1 MANNNN
7 EEIKK
12 EKLKTNEVP
21 APTLFVGVGGT
32 GCKIVKKVAD
42 LCAPAEKENI
52 NFLCLDTNVND
63 LNDIANGK
71 SNIYWVQT
79 SNTQTVGS
87 YLDYDEE
94 ARKRWFPKNAVMY
107 DKTVSE
113 GAGQVRAISRLA
125 LNATIKT
132 GKIRPLYDSIDD
144 LFRKTGKD
152 MKQAMRVVIAST
164 ASGGTGSGIILPLS
178 MFIRDYVKE
187 KYPNTA
193 LIVRS
198 LLLLPETLDSVID
211 SQTERDSQ
219 ARNAYATIKELN
231 AFMMKGSG
239 FIDLDEDLKQFSDMH
254 VDVSIAG
261 SDAQKSLSLLPM
273 DFCFLMDGQ
282 DAEDSTM
289 ISISQY
295 IEQAAQ
301 ALYEQNIG
309 PMQKKAFSVED
320 NIIKEMTKPGNYGR
334 NRFGGIGAGV
344 IRYPYEKIAEYVAY
358 DLAIDSIGGE
368 GDATKWTKYDKA
380 VEDYHKEQ
388 EKRGVARSARKKDGT
403 VYCEKLLSFSDNFSK
418 DLRMTYELE
427 NLEDRIQ
434 LFMDEFEARA
444 VFVATAESSLASSR
458 NNATKYEKL
467 QTFGPSNKIKTA
479 ANLLKT
485 YAGKAEAKNKDGTYI
500 LESTVGNWIE
510 GMMTNEQK
518 SISIK
523 EPYSIERLLRNAQG
537 DMMHPC
543 AVRFVLY
550 QLQQIFRDKKA
561 STEHEE
567 ARKAMQ
573 ACRNKE
579 YVEFK
584 FAKGSVRGV
593 DGLASLEKDAPGFMD
608 KLKGYGA
615 LNETAAGA
623 VRNYYNKIEDFT
635 QKLAIH
641 AAYDRGSEFIDA
653 FVDQYERFFK
663 TFVNKVKDLS
673 RKKIDLIDI
682 LKYKKGDSFV
692 NICATEELLKELSG
706 FSLQKTQKGTTM
718 LNTEINGAIFD
729 AVKKNAVFQRE
740 LDNSNGGYIEED
752 RRVDIFD
759 DILIGYFKKSV
770 SEKCDDIDKD
780 IIGAIEL
787 EQRLKERIR
796 LRNENNGDKQVFEQ
810 VSTKDAE
817 RHIAEVVAMGARI
830 AAPSV
835 QRVSNEEPREIKV
848 CAYNKIL
855 LDNRKFRVKDLMPNG
870 EAVDTV
876 SKYEIHFYNALY
888 NLTPNKLKK
897 FAAPFETET
906 GKKNAGTY
914 HKAYSEY
921 SRLIGPDSTKNAAIS
936 THIDKSWDSIKSM
949 PELDFEYQNQVIRKV
964 HKAFIYGLIH
974 DAIQQRPLSVVA
986 NGKKV
991 FMYRDSDNR
1000 DVELQVPN
1008 GTLCDEFYE
1017 VLDALYV
1024 NSKVV
1029 EDINLIKNRKRA
1041 MSEAKNCNYENTE
1054 FFRDMAKFNLLY
1066 LLPELS
1072 DMSEPT
1078 VEDLCKARRTHDGS
1092 QKDLDRLKKEIRD
1105 NKLARSKLQSE
1116 ARGMAEAY
1124 ELQDDGKI
1132 YLENAT
1138 SLFAIPLMFYC
1149 TLPNSGR
1156 YIAEI
1161 TAMVDAV
1168 IDVFREEYSKWE
1180 KEEDAKFVLCTR
1192 LTDELHLLQRNYA
1205 EYEKRLNAPPAGDN
1219 MVIDIIQRKIRDVIL
1234 SAPEPDDYEALLDKV
1249 AKEFK
1254 EGK

>member
-1 MANNNN
+1 MASR
-7 EEIKK
+7 K
-12 EKLKTNEVP
+12 ENLKPNEVS

-63 LNDIANGK
+63 LSDIANGK

-94 ARKRWFPKNAVMY
+94 ARKKWFPKNAVMY

-125 LNATIKT
+125 LNSTIKT

-187 KYPNTA
+187 KYPNTS

-198 LLLLPETLDSVID
+198 LILLPETLDSVID

-219 ARNAYATIKELN
+219 ARNAYATVKELN

-239 FIDLDEDLKQFSDMH
+239 FIDLDDDLKQFSNLH
-254 VDVSIAG
+254 VNVSVAG
-261 SDAQKSLSLLPM
+261 SDKQKSLALLPM

-289 ISISQY
+289 ISIGQY

-301 ALYEQNIG
+301 ALYEQNVG

-344 IRYPYEKIAEYVAY
+344 IRYPYEKVADYVAY

-368 GDATKWTKYDKA
+368 GDASKWSKYDKA
-380 VEDYHKEQ
+380 IQAYKAEQ
-388 EKRGVARSARKKDGT
+388 KKRGVPMSTWDSDGKIYCDTLRNAKDP
-403 VYCEKLLSFSDNFSK
+403 FSR
-418 DLRMTYELE
+418 DLNNTYELDSLDSRIKRFCK
-427 NLEDRIQ
+427 NFEDQVNNVVLNDKRFNSIY
-434 LFMDEFEARA
+434 
-444 VFVATAESSLASSR
+444 
-458 NNATKYEKL
+458 NNALAWKTNPA
-467 QTFGPSNKIKTA
+467 FGESENTI
-479 ANLLKT
+479 ANAVETLSQYRDVVQART
-485 YAGKAEAKNKDGTYI
+485 KDGSPI
-500 LESTVGNWIE
+500 VE
-510 GMMTNEQK
+510 GIVSRWVEALYTNEQK
-518 SISIK
+518 TAVINDT
-523 EPYSIERLLRNAQG
+523 YSIESLVKNAQG
-537 DMMHPC
+537 EIFHPC
-543 AVRFVLY
+543 AVRYVLY
-550 QLQQIFRDKKA
+550 RLLEELNNKVR
-561 STEHEE
+561 STEHLRAEE
-567 ARKAMQ
+567 TIEMFM
-573 ACRNKE
+573 NKE
-579 YVEFK
+579 YEFK
-584 FAKGSVRGV
+584 FSKEKIIGV
-593 DGLASLEKDAPGFMD
+593 ENLATLEKEPGLFD
-608 KLKGYGA
+608 KLKGYKK
-615 LNETAAGA
+615 LNEEANQDIPGYFMALEDYSKKTA
-623 VRNYYNKIEDFT
+623 V
-635 QKLAIH
+635 H
-641 AAYDRGSEFIDA
+641 AAYAKAYTYIKAFSE
-653 FVDQYERFFK
+653 QYELFFN
-663 TFVNKVKDLS
+663 TFVYKVKDLS
-673 RKKIDLIDI
+673 RKKIDLIDE

-692 NICATEELLKELSG
+692 NICATEDLLKELSK
-706 FSLQKTQKGTTM
+706 FSLQKAQKETTM
-718 LNTEINGAIFD
+718 LNSDINGSIFD
-729 AVKKNAVFQRE
+729 AVKNNAVFKME
-740 LDNSNGGYIEED
+740 VDNMDGSYIEED
-752 RRVDIFD
+752 RRVNIFD
-759 DILIGYFKKSV
+759 DILIGYFKNSV
-770 SEKCDDIDKD
+770 REKCDDIDRD

-787 EQRLKERIR
+787 EKHLSER
-796 LRNENNGDKQVFEQ
+796 LRLRSESHGDEQVFEN
-810 VSTKDAE
+810 VSAEDAK
-817 RHIAEVVAMGARI
+817 RHILEVIAMGGRI
-830 AAPSV
+830 AAPSI
-835 QRVSNEEPREIKV
+835 QRATNEEPREIKV

-855 LDNRKFRVKDLMPNG
+855 LDNRKYRVKDLMPNG
-870 EAVDTV
+870 EAVDTI

-906 GKKNAGTY
+906 GKKTSGTY
-914 HKAYSEY
+914 HKAYTEY
-921 SRLIGPDSTKNAAIS
+921 SHLIGPDSTKNAAIS
-936 THIDKSWDSIKSM
+936 THIDKTWDSIKSM
-949 PELDFEYQNQVIRKV
+949 PELDFDYQQQVIKKV
-964 HKAFIYGLIH
+964 HKAFVYGLIH
-974 DAIQQRPLSVVA
+974 DAIQQRPLSAVA

-991 FMYRDSDNR
+991 FLYRDSSNH

-1017 VLDALYV
+1017 ILDALYV

-1041 MSEAKNCNYENTE
+1041 MSEAKNCNYEGTE
-1054 FFRDMAKFNLLY
+1054 FFRDMTKFNLLY
-1066 LLPELS
+1066 LIGEETAHEHDTCDGTQKSVESLKEELRS
-1072 DMSEPT
+1072 N
-1078 VEDLCKARRTHDGS
+1078 
-1092 QKDLDRLKKEIRD
+1092 KE
-1105 NKLARSKLQSE
+1105 ARSKMNAQNKDNIWDLNSI
-1116 ARGMAEAY
+1116 
-1124 ELQDDGKI
+1124 QDDNKR
-1132 YLENAT
+1132 YVENAT
-1138 SLFAIPLMFYC
+1138 SLFAIPLMYYC

-1156 YIAEI
+1156 YISEL

-1180 KEEDAKFVLCTR
+1180 KEEDVKFLLCTR
-1192 LTDELHLLQRNYA
+1192 LVDELTLLKRNYQF
-1205 EYEKRLNAPPAGDN
+1205 YEKHLNAPHPTEN
-1219 MVIDIIQRKIRDVIL
+1219 PIIDIIQRKIRDVIV
-1234 SAPEPDDYEALLDKV
+1234 SAPEPEDYEALLDRV

-1254 EGK
+1254 DSENG

>member
-1 MANNNN
+1 M
-7 EEIKK
+7 EIKK
-12 EKLKTNEVP
+12 ETIKPNEVA

-42 LCAPAEKENI
+42 LCAPEEKENI

-63 LNDIANGK
+63 LSGVANGK
-71 SNIYWVQT
+71 SNIYWIQT

-94 ARKRWFPKNAVMY
+94 ARKKWFPKNAVMY

-125 LNATIKT
+125 LNSTIKT
-132 GKIRPLYDSIDD
+132 GEIRPLYKSIDD
-144 LFRKTGKD
+144 LFRKTGKE

-187 KYPNTA
+187 KYPNTS

-198 LLLLPETLDSVID
+198 LILLPETLDSVIE

-239 FIDLDEDLKQFSDMH
+239 FIDLDDDLKQFSDLHMN
-254 VDVSIAG
+254 VSIAG
-261 SDAQKSLSLLPM
+261 SDKQKSLSLLPM

-289 ISISQY
+289 ISIDQY

-344 IRYPYEKIAEYVAY
+344 IRYPYEKIADYVSY

-368 GDATKWTKYDKA
+368 GDATKWTKYDNAVRAYKA
-380 VEDYHKEQ
+380 EQ
-388 EKRGVARSARKKDGT
+388 KKRGVPMSTWDPDGKVYCDTLHNAKDPFSRDLNNTFELDGIDSRIKRFKKSFEDQVYRVVINDKRFSSVYSAAQHWESGTSFGESEDKIADAIDTLSAYRSVVEARSKEG
-403 VYCEKLLSFSDNFSK
+403 SP
-418 DLRMTYELE
+418 
-427 NLEDRIQ
+427 I
-434 LFMDEFEARA
+434 
-444 VFVATAESSLASSR
+444 
-458 NNATKYEKL
+458 
-467 QTFGPSNKIKTA
+467 
-479 ANLLKT
+479 
-485 YAGKAEAKNKDGTYI
+485 
-500 LESTVGNWIE
+500 IE
-510 GMMTNEQK
+510 GIVSRWVEALFTNEQK
-518 SISIK
+518 TVVIDDTYSVESLIK
-523 EPYSIERLLRNAQG
+523 NAQG
-537 DMMHPC
+537 DVFHPC
-543 AVRFVLY
+543 AVRYVLY
-550 QLQQIFRDKKA
+550 QLMEEFDKGVR
-561 STEHEE
+561 STSHIQAEE
-567 ARKAMQ
+567 AIEAFK
-573 ACRNKE
+573 NKE
-579 YVEFK
+579 YEFK
-584 FAKGSVRGV
+584 FTKEKVIGV
-593 DGLASLEKDAPGFMD
+593 ENLADLEREPSLMD
-608 KLKGYGA
+608 KMKGYKRLIEEADQDIPSYFMA
-615 LNETAAGA
+615 LEDYCKKTA
-623 VRNYYNKIEDFT
+623 V
-635 QKLAIH
+635 H
-641 AAYDRGSEFIDA
+641 AAYTKAYTYIKAFSEQF
-653 FVDQYERFFK
+653 ENFFN
-663 TFVNKVKDLS
+663 TFVVKVKDLS
-673 RKKIDLIDI
+673 RKKIDLVDE
-682 LKYKKGDSFV
+682 LQYKKGDSFV
-692 NICATEELLKELSG
+692 NICATKDLLEELSK
-706 FSLQKTQKGTTM
+706 FSLQKAQKETTM
-718 LNTEINGAIFD
+718 LSSDINGGIFD
-729 AVKKNAVFQRE
+729 AVKKNAIFKME
-740 LDNSNGGYIEED
+740 LDKSGGGYIEED
-752 RRVDIFD
+752 RRVNIFD
-759 DILIGYFKKSV
+759 DILIGYFKDSV
-770 SEKCDDIDKD
+770 LEKCDDLDKD

-796 LRNENNGDKQVFEQ
+796 LRSESNGDQQVFEQ
-810 VSTKDAE
+810 ITVADAE
-817 RHIAEVVAMGARI
+817 RHIREVVAMGKRI

-835 QRVSNEEPREIKV
+835 QRVTNEEPREIKV
-848 CAYNKIL
+848 CAYNKCL
-855 LDNRKFRVKDLMPNG
+855 LDNRKFRVKDLIPNS

-936 THIDKSWDSIKSM
+936 THIDKAWDSIKSM
-949 PELDFEYQNQVIRKV
+949 PELDFNYQQQVIRKV

-974 DAIQQRPLSVVA
+974 HAIQQRALSAVA

-991 FMYRDSDNR
+991 FLYRDSDNR
-1000 DVELQVPN
+1000 DVELVVPN

-1017 VLDALYV
+1017 VMDALYV

-1029 EDINLIKNRKRA
+1029 EDIGLIKNRKRA

-1066 LLPELS
+1066 MLHDLENPHQYDSCDGTQKSLEALKEELRKNKE
-1072 DMSEPT
+1072 DRYRMMDKEWNVAE
-1078 VEDLCKARRTHDGS
+1078 VE
-1092 QKDLDRLKKEIRD
+1092 
-1105 NKLARSKLQSE
+1105 
-1116 ARGMAEAY
+1116 
-1124 ELQDDGKI
+1124 DDGKR
-1132 YLENAT
+1132 YVENAT

-1156 YIAEI
+1156 YISEI
-1161 TAMVDAV
+1161 TAMVEAV
-1168 IDVFREEYSKWE
+1168 IDVFSEEYSKWE
-1180 KEEDAKFVLCTR
+1180 KAEDVKFVLCTR
-1192 LTDELHLLQRNYA
+1192 LTDELNLLKRNYHFYV
-1205 EYEKRLNAPPAGDN
+1205 EHLRAPAASEN
-1219 MVIDIIQRKIRDVIL
+1219 LVIDIIQRKIRDVIL
-1234 SAPEPDDYEALLDKV
+1234 SAPEPEDYEALLDKV

-1254 EGK
+1254 DSEHA

>member
-1 MANNNN
+1 MEN
-7 EEIKK
+7 KK
-12 EKLKTNEVP
+12 ENLKPNEVA

-42 LCAPAEKENI
+42 LCAPEEKENI

-63 LNDIANGK
+63 LSDVANGK
-71 SNIYWVQT
+71 SKIYWVQT

-94 ARKRWFPKNAVMY
+94 ARKKWFPKNAVMY

-125 LNATIKT
+125 LNSTIKT

-152 MKQAMRVVIAST
+152 MKQAMRIVIAST

-187 KYPNTA
+187 KYPNTS

-198 LLLLPETLDSVID
+198 LILLPETLDSVID

-219 ARNAYATIKELN
+219 ARNAYATVKELN

-239 FIDLDEDLKQFSDMH
+239 FIDLDEDLKQFSDLH
-254 VDVSIAG
+254 VNVSIAG
-261 SDAQKSLSLLPM
+261 SDKQKSLSLLPM

-289 ISISQY
+289 ISIGQY

-344 IRYPYEKIAEYVAY
+344 IRYPYEKVADYVSY

-368 GDATKWTKYDKA
+368 GDATKWTKYDNAVAAYKA
-380 VEDYHKEQ
+380 EQ
-388 EKRGVARSARKKDGT
+388 KKRGVPMSTWDPDGK
-403 VYCEKLLSFSDNFSK
+403 VYCDTLHNAKDAFSR
-418 DLRMTYELE
+418 DLNNTYELDG
-427 NLEDRIQ
+427 LDSRIKRFKKSFEDQVYRVVLNDKRFNSLYNSAKQWESNPSFGEGDNKITDAVDS
-434 LFMDEFEARA
+434 LSAYRGVVEAR
-444 VFVATAESSLASSR
+444 S
-458 NNATKYEKL
+458 
-467 QTFGPSNKIKTA
+467 
-479 ANLLKT
+479 
-485 YAGKAEAKNKDGTYI
+485 KDGSPIVEGIVNRWVEALYTNDQK
-500 LESTVGNWIE
+500 TVVIND
-510 GMMTNEQK
+510 T
-518 SISIK
+518 
-523 EPYSIERLLRNAQG
+523 YSIESLIKNAQG
-537 DMMHPC
+537 EIFHPC
-543 AVRFVLY
+543 AARYVLY
-550 QLQQIFRDKKA
+550 RLMEEFDKDVR
-561 STEHEE
+561 STSHIRAEDTIEMF
-567 ARKAMQ
+567 K
-573 ACRNKE
+573 NKE
-579 YVEFK
+579 YEFK
-584 FAKGSVRGV
+584 FTKEKVIGIESLG
-593 DGLASLEKDAPGFMD
+593 DLEKEPNLFD
-608 KLKGYGA
+608 KLKGYKK
-615 LNETAAGA
+615 LNEEANQDIPGYFMALEDYCRKTA
-623 VRNYYNKIEDFT
+623 V
-635 QKLAIH
+635 H
-641 AAYDRGSEFIDA
+641 AAYVRAYSYVKAFSEQF
-653 FVDQYERFFK
+653 ELFFN
-663 TFVNKVKDLS
+663 TFVYKVKDLS
-673 RKKIDLIDI
+673 RKKIDLIDE
-682 LKYKKGDSFV
+682 LQYKKGDSFV
-692 NICATEELLKELSG
+692 NICATEELLKELSKY
-706 FSLQKTQKGTTM
+706 SLQKTQKETTM
-718 LNTEINGAIFD
+718 LNSDINGGIFD
-729 AVKKNAVFQRE
+729 AVKNNAIFKME
-740 LDNSNGGYIEED
+740 IDNAGGGYIEED
-752 RRVDIFD
+752 RRVNIFD
-759 DILIGYFKKSV
+759 DILMGYFKNSV
-770 SEKCDDIDKD
+770 REKCDDIDRD

-796 LRNENNGDKQVFEQ
+796 LRAENDGDTQVFEQ
-810 VSTKDAE
+810 VSVEDAK
-817 RHIAEVVAMGARI
+817 RHILEVVAMGARI

-835 QRVSNEEPREIKV
+835 QRATNEEPREIKV
-848 CAYNKIL
+848 CAYNKSL

-888 NLTPNKLKK
+888 NITPNKLKK

-906 GKKNAGTY
+906 GKKASGTY
-914 HKAYSEY
+914 HKAYTDY

-949 PELDFEYQNQVIRKV
+949 PELDFDYQQQVIKKI

-974 DAIQQRPLSVVA
+974 QAIQQRPLSAVA

-991 FMYRDSDNR
+991 FLYRDSDNR

-1017 VLDALYV
+1017 VLEALYV
-1024 NSKVV
+1024 NFKVV

-1041 MSEAKNCNYENTE
+1041 VSEAKNCNYENTE

-1066 LLPELS
+1066 LLGADEAGEYNSCDGTQKSL
-1072 DMSEPT
+1072 D
-1078 VEDLCKARRTHDGS
+1078 DLKA
-1092 QKDLDRLKKEIRD
+1092 EIRK
-1105 NKLARSKLQSE
+1105 NKEDRYKNQDTEVDLANLK
-1116 ARGMAEAY
+1116 
-1124 ELQDDGKI
+1124 DDGKR
-1132 YLENAT
+1132 YVENAT

-1156 YIAEI
+1156 YISEI

-1168 IDVFREEYSKWE
+1168 VDVFREEYSKWE
-1180 KEEDAKFVLCTR
+1180 KEEDVKFVLCTR
-1192 LTDELHLLQRNYA
+1192 LVDELTLLKRNYQF
-1205 EYEKRLNAPPAGDN
+1205 YIDYLHAPIASEN
-1219 MVIDIIQRKIRDVIL
+1219 IVIDIIQRKIRDVIM
-1234 SAPEPDDYEALLDKV
+1234 SAPEPEDYEALLDKV

-1254 EGK
+1254 DNDNI

>member
-1 MANNNN
+1 M
-7 EEIKK
+7 ETKT
-12 EKLKTNEVP
+12 EKLKPNEVA

-32 GCKIVKKVAD
+32 GCKIIKKVAD
-42 LCAPAEKENI
+42 LCAPEEKENI

-63 LNDIANGK
+63 LSDVANGK
-71 SNIYWVQT
+71 SKIYWVQT

-94 ARKRWFPKNAVMY
+94 ARKKWFPKNAVMY

-125 LNATIKT
+125 LNSTIKT
-132 GKIRPLYDSIDD
+132 GRIRPLYEAVDD

-187 KYPNTA
+187 KYPNTS

-198 LLLLPETLDSVID
+198 LILLPETLDSVID

-219 ARNAYATIKELN
+219 ARNAYATVKELN

-239 FIDLDEDLKQFSDMH
+239 FIDLDEDLKQFSDLH
-254 VDVSIAG
+254 VNVSVAG
-261 SDAQKSLSLLPM
+261 SDRQKSLSLLPM

-289 ISISQY
+289 ISIGQY

-344 IRYPYEKIAEYVAY
+344 IRYPYQKIADYVAY

-368 GDATKWTKYDKA
+368 GDATKWTKYDNAVQSYKA
-380 VEDYHKEQ
+380 EQ
-388 EKRGVARSARKKDGT
+388 KKRGIPMSTWDPDGKVYCDTLHNAKDAFSRDLNNTFELDGIDSRIKRFRKSFEDQVYRVVLGDKRFTSLYNSAKQWESNPSFGESDNKIADAADSLSAYRGIVEARGKDGSPI
-403 VYCEKLLSFSDNFSK
+403 VEGIVS
-418 DLRMTYELE
+418 RWVEA
-427 NLEDRIQ
+427 
-434 LFMDEFEARA
+434 LF
-444 VFVATAESSLASSR
+444 
-458 NNATKYEKL
+458 
-467 QTFGPSNKIKTA
+467 
-479 ANLLKT
+479 
-485 YAGKAEAKNKDGTYI
+485 
-500 LESTVGNWIE
+500 
-510 GMMTNEQK
+510 TNEQK
-518 SISIK
+518 TIVINDS
-523 EPYSIERLLRNAQG
+523 YSIESLLKNAQG
-537 DMMHPC
+537 EVFHPC
-543 AVRFVLY
+543 AARYVLY
-550 QLQQIFRDKKA
+550 RLMEEFDKDVR
-561 STEHEE
+561 STSHIRAEDTIEMF
-567 ARKAMQ
+567 K
-573 ACRNKE
+573 NKE
-579 YVEFK
+579 YEFK
-584 FAKGSVRGV
+584 FTKEKIIGIES
-593 DGLASLEKDAPGFMD
+593 LAELEKEPTLFD
-608 KLKGYGA
+608 KLKGYKK
-615 LNETAAGA
+615 LNEEANQDIPGYFMALEDYCKKTA
-623 VRNYYNKIEDFT
+623 V
-635 QKLAIH
+635 H
-641 AAYDRGSEFIDA
+641 AAYAKAYTYVKAYAEQFE
-653 FVDQYERFFK
+653 QFFK
-663 TFVNKVKDLS
+663 TFVYKVKDLS
-673 RKKIDLIDI
+673 RNKIDMVDELQ
-682 LKYKKGDSFV
+682 YKKGDSFV
-692 NICATEELLKELSG
+692 NICATEELLQELSR
-706 FSLQKTQKGTTM
+706 FSLQKAQKETTM
-718 LNTEINGAIFD
+718 LNSDINGGIFD
-729 AVKKNAVFQRE
+729 AVKNNAIFKME
-740 LDNSNGGYIEED
+740 IDKAGGGYIEED
-752 RRVDIFD
+752 RRVNIFD
-759 DILIGYFKKSV
+759 DILMGYFKNSV
-770 SEKCDDIDKD
+770 REKCDDIDRD

-796 LRNENNGDKQVFEQ
+796 LRNENDGDNQVFEQ
-810 VSTKDAE
+810 VSVADAK
-817 RHIAEVVAMGARI
+817 RHIMEVVAMGARI

-835 QRVSNEEPREIKV
+835 QRATNEEPREIKV
-848 CAYNKIL
+848 CAYNKSL

-906 GKKNAGTY
+906 GKKSAGTY

-949 PELDFEYQNQVIRKV
+949 PELDFDYQQQVIRKV

-974 DAIQQRPLSVVA
+974 HAIQQRPLSAVA

-991 FMYRDSDNR
+991 FLYRDSDNR
-1000 DVELQVPN
+1000 DVELTVPN

-1029 EDINLIKNRKRA
+1029 EDITLIKNRKRA

-1054 FFRDMAKFNLLY
+1054 FFKDMAKFNLLS
-1066 LLPELS
+1066 LLDIPE
-1072 DMSEPT
+1072 DMEVPHACDGT
-1078 VEDLCKARRTHDGS
+1078 QKALEDIKEEIMKNREERSKNNANATLDFATE
-1092 QKDLDRLKKEIRD
+1092 KDD
-1105 NKLARSKLQSE
+1105 NKR
-1116 ARGMAEAY
+1116 Y
-1124 ELQDDGKI
+1124 V
-1132 YLENAT
+1132 ENST

-1156 YIAEI
+1156 YISEL
-1161 TAMVDAV
+1161 TAMVEAV

-1180 KEEDAKFVLCTR
+1180 KKEDVKFVLCNR
-1192 LTDELHLLQRNYA
+1192 LVDELTLLKRNYHF
-1205 EYEKRLNAPPAGDN
+1205 YEECVRAPSAHDN
-1219 MVIDIIQRKIRDVIL
+1219 MVLDIIQRKIRDVIL
-1234 SAPEPDDYEALLDKV
+1234 SAPEPEDYEALLDKV

-1254 EGK
+1254 DNQEG

>member
-1 MANNNN
+1 MEN
-7 EEIKK
+7 KK
-12 EKLKTNEVP
+12 ENLKPNEVA

-42 LCAPAEKENI
+42 LCAPEEKENI

-63 LNDIANGK
+63 LSDVANGK
-71 SNIYWVQT
+71 SKIYWVQT

-94 ARKRWFPKNAVMY
+94 ARKKWFPKNAVMY

-125 LNATIKT
+125 LNSTIKT

-152 MKQAMRVVIAST
+152 MKQAMRIVIAST

-187 KYPNTA
+187 KYPNTS

-198 LLLLPETLDSVID
+198 LILLPETLDSVID

-219 ARNAYATIKELN
+219 ARNAYATVKELN

-239 FIDLDEDLKQFSDMH
+239 FIDLDEDLKQFSDLH
-254 VDVSIAG
+254 VNVSVAG
-261 SDAQKSLSLLPM
+261 SDKQKSLSLLPM

-289 ISISQY
+289 ISIGQY

-344 IRYPYEKIAEYVAY
+344 IRYPYEKVADYVSY

-368 GDATKWTKYDKA
+368 GDATKWTKYDNAVRAYKA
-380 VEDYHKEQ
+380 EQ
-388 EKRGVARSARKKDGT
+388 KKRGVPMSTWDPDGK
-403 VYCEKLLSFSDNFSK
+403 VYCDTLHNAKDSFSR
-418 DLRMTYELE
+418 DLNNTYELDG
-427 NLEDRIQ
+427 LDSRIKRFKKSFEDQVYRVVLNDKRFNSIYNSAKQ
-434 LFMDEFEARA
+434 WESNPSFGEGDNKIADAVDSLSAYRGVVEAR
-444 VFVATAESSLASSR
+444 S
-458 NNATKYEKL
+458 
-467 QTFGPSNKIKTA
+467 
-479 ANLLKT
+479 
-485 YAGKAEAKNKDGTYI
+485 KDGSPIVEGIVNRWVEALYTNDQK
-500 LESTVGNWIE
+500 TVVIND
-510 GMMTNEQK
+510 T
-518 SISIK
+518 
-523 EPYSIERLLRNAQG
+523 YSIESLIKNAQG
-537 DMMHPC
+537 EIFHPC
-543 AVRFVLY
+543 AARYVLY
-550 QLQQIFRDKKA
+550 RLMEEFDKDVR
-561 STEHEE
+561 STSHIRAEDTIEMF
-567 ARKAMQ
+567 K
-573 ACRNKE
+573 NKE
-579 YVEFK
+579 YEFK
-584 FAKGSVRGV
+584 FSKEKVIGIESLG
-593 DGLASLEKDAPGFMD
+593 DLEKEPNLFD
-608 KLKGYGA
+608 KLKGYKK
-615 LNETAAGA
+615 LNEEANQDIPGYFMALEDYCRKTA
-623 VRNYYNKIEDFT
+623 V
-635 QKLAIH
+635 H
-641 AAYDRGSEFIDA
+641 AAYVRAYTYVKAFSEQF
-653 FVDQYERFFK
+653 ELFFN
-663 TFVNKVKDLS
+663 TFVYKVKDLS
-673 RKKIDLIDI
+673 RKKIDLVDE
-682 LKYKKGDSFV
+682 LQYKKGDSFV
-692 NICATEELLKELSG
+692 NICATEELLKELSKY
-706 FSLQKTQKGTTM
+706 SLQKAQKETTM
-718 LNTEINGAIFD
+718 LNSDINGGIFD
-729 AVKKNAVFQRE
+729 AVKNNAIFKME
-740 LDNSNGGYIEED
+740 IDNAGGGYIEED
-752 RRVDIFD
+752 RRVNIFD
-759 DILIGYFKKSV
+759 DILMGYFKNSV
-770 SEKCDDIDKD
+770 REKCDDIDRD

-796 LRNENNGDKQVFEQ
+796 LRAENDGDTQVFEQ
-810 VSTKDAE
+810 VSVEDAK
-817 RHIAEVVAMGARI
+817 RHILEVVAMGARI

-835 QRVSNEEPREIKV
+835 QRATNEEPREIKV
-848 CAYNKIL
+848 CAYNKSL

-870 EAVDTV
+870 EAVETV

-906 GKKNAGTY
+906 GKKSSGTY
-914 HKAYSEY
+914 HKAYTDY

-949 PELDFEYQNQVIRKV
+949 PELDFDYQQQVIKKI

-974 DAIQQRPLSVVA
+974 QAIQQRPLSAVA

-991 FMYRDSDNR
+991 FLYRDSDNR

-1017 VLDALYV
+1017 VLEALYV
-1024 NSKVV
+1024 NFKVV

-1041 MSEAKNCNYENTE
+1041 VSEAKNCNYENTE
-1054 FFRDMAKFNLLY
+1054 FFRDMSKFNLLY
-1066 LLPELS
+1066 LLGADEAS
-1072 DMSEPT
+1072 DYNSCDGT
-1078 VEDLCKARRTHDGS
+1078 QKSLDDLKV
-1092 QKDLDRLKKEIRD
+1092 EIRK
-1105 NKLARSKLQSE
+1105 NKEDRYKNQDAEVDLANLK
-1116 ARGMAEAY
+1116 
-1124 ELQDDGKI
+1124 DDGKR
-1132 YLENAT
+1132 YVENAT

-1156 YIAEI
+1156 YISEI

-1168 IDVFREEYSKWE
+1168 VDVFREEYSKWE
-1180 KEEDAKFVLCTR
+1180 KEEDVKFVLCTR
-1192 LTDELHLLQRNYA
+1192 LVDELTLLKRNYQF
-1205 EYEKRLNAPPAGDN
+1205 YIDYLHAPIASEN
-1219 MVIDIIQRKIRDVIL
+1219 IVIDIIQRKIRDVIM
-1234 SAPEPDDYEALLDKV
+1234 SAPEPEDYEALLDKV

-1254 EGK
+1254 DNDNI

>member
-1 MANNNN
+1 MT
-7 EEIKK
+7 ESK
-12 EKLKTNEVP
+12 ETLKTNEVS

-52 NFLCLDTNVND
+52 NFLCMDTNVND
-63 LNDIANGK
+63 LSTVANGK
-71 SNIYWVQT
+71 SKIYWIQT

-87 YLDYDEE
+87 YLDYDDE
-94 ARKRWFPKNAVMY
+94 ARKKWFPKNAVMY

-125 LNATIKT
+125 LNSTIKT

-178 MFIRDYVKE
+178 MFIRDYIKE
-187 KYPNTA
+187 KYPNTS
-193 LIVRS
+193 LIVRA
-198 LLLLPETLDSVID
+198 LILLPETLDSVID

-239 FIDLDEDLKQFSDMH
+239 FIDLDEDLKQFSNLH

-261 SDAQKSLSLLPM
+261 SDDQKSLSLLPM

-344 IRYPYEKIAEYVAY
+344 ICYPYEKIADYVSY
-358 DLAIDSIGGE
+358 NMAIDSIGGE
-368 GDATKWTKYDKA
+368 GEATKWTKYDKQVDA
-380 VEDYHKEQ
+380 YHAEQ
-388 EKRGVARSARKKDGT
+388 DKLSIPRTARKADGV
-403 VYCEKLLSFSDNFSK
+403 VYCEKLVSSNDMFSK
-418 DLRMTYELE
+418 DLKNAYNLSNFDEKIELYLQKFQAEAVRMVLE
-427 NLEDRIQ
+427 DANIKDAYKEAEEFKQRNDIGKSPEATVESAYTAVALFAEQAKRVNKDGNLEIRNVVNNWVDALMTNEKNSLLI
-434 LFMDEFEARA
+434 DEEF
-444 VFVATAESSLASSR
+444 SLE
-458 NNATKYEKL
+458 Y
-467 QTFGPSNKIKTA
+467 
-479 ANLLKT
+479 LLKT
-485 YAGKAEAKNKDGTYI
+485 SSGEF
-500 LESTVGNWIE
+500 
-510 GMMTNEQK
+510 
-518 SISIK
+518 
-523 EPYSIERLLRNAQG
+523 
-537 DMMHPC
+537 MHPC
-543 AVRFVLY
+543 AARYAIY
-550 QLQQIFRDKKA
+550 QLIEKIQKFVDENTDHISAEETVDNFA
-561 STEHEE
+561 SNDYPTKFGKFVGLE
-567 ARKAMQ
+567 AL
-573 ACRNKE
+573 
-579 YVEFK
+579 VS
-584 FAKGSVRGV
+584 FAKTEPTFVQ
-593 DGLASLEKDAPGFMD
+593 KMKGFN
-608 KLKGYGA
+608 A
-615 LNETAAGA
+615 CVNTAASDIQAYYDA
-623 VRNYYNKIEDFT
+623 VEDFCRKT
-635 QKLAIH
+635 AIN
-641 AAYDRGSEFIDA
+641 AAYKRVLTYLKDFSE
-653 FVDQYERFFK
+653 QYKKFFDS
-663 TFVNKVKDLS
+663 FANKVKDLD
-673 RKKIDLIDI
+673 RKKVDLVDE
-682 LKYKKGDSFV
+682 LKYQKGDSFM
-692 NICATEELLKELSG
+692 NICATEDLLGELSD
-706 FSLQKTQKGTTM
+706 FALQKAKKTTTL
-718 LNTEINGAIFD
+718 LNKEINAEIFD
-729 AVKKNAVFQRE
+729 SVKLNAICE
-740 LDNSNGGYIEED
+740 KEIKMAEGGFIEED

-759 DILIGYFKKSV
+759 DTLMNYFRKSV
-770 SEKCDDIDKD
+770 REKCDDIDRD

-796 LRNENNGDKQVFEQ
+796 MRNDNEDDQVGKKTDLAD
-810 VSTKDAE
+810 VR

-835 QRVSNEEPREIKV
+835 QRVNNEEPREIKV
-848 CAYNKIL
+848 CAYNKSL
-855 LDNRKFRVKDLMPNG
+855 LDNRKFRVKDLIPNG

-914 HKAYSEY
+914 HKAYTDY

-949 PELDFEYQNQVIRKV
+949 PELDFGYQQQVINKV
-964 HKAFIYGLIH
+964 HKAYIYGLIH
-974 DAIQQRPLSVVA
+974 QAIKQKPLSQVA

-1029 EDINLIKNRKRA
+1029 EDIGMIKNRKRA
-1041 MSEAKNCNYENTE
+1041 MSEAKNCNYESTE
-1054 FFRDMAKFNLLY
+1054 FFKDMADFNLMY
-1066 LLPELS
+1066 MLP
-1072 DMSEPT
+1072 DID
-1078 VEDLCKARRTHDGS
+1078 DLPDIEEVSANHKTYDGS
-1092 QKDLDRLKKEIRD
+1092 QQGLEDLKKRIRK
-1105 NKLARSKLQSE
+1105 NVETRSKRKWDPSTLK
-1116 ARGMAEAY
+1116 
-1124 ELQDDGKI
+1124 DDGEL
-1132 YLENAT
+1132 YVENPT

-1156 YIAEI
+1156 YISEI

-1168 IDVFREEYSKWE
+1168 IDVFREEYTKWE
-1180 KEEDAKFVLCTR
+1180 KEEDVKFVLCNR
-1192 LTDELHLLQRNYA
+1192 LTDELHLLQRNYS
-1205 EYEKRLNAPPAGDN
+1205 EYQNRLNAPPASEN
-1219 MVIDIIQRKIRDVIL
+1219 PVIDIIQRKIRDVIMT
-1234 SAPEPDDYEALLDKV
+1234 APEPEDYEALLDRV

-1254 EGK
+1254 EGDK

>member
-1 MANNNN
+1 M
-7 EEIKK
+7 ETK
-12 EKLKTNEVP
+12 EKLKTNEVA

-32 GCKIVKKVAD
+32 GSKIVKKVCD

-63 LNDIANGK
+63 LSDMKNGK
-71 SNIYWVQT
+71 TKIYWVQT

-94 ARKRWFPKNAVMY
+94 ARKKWFPKNAVMY

-125 LNATIKT
+125 LNSTIKT
-132 GKIRPLYDSIDD
+132 GNIRPLYDAIDD

-187 KYPNTA
+187 KYPNTS

-198 LLLLPETLDSVID
+198 LILLPETLDSVID

-239 FIDLDEDLKQFSDMH
+239 FIDLDEDLKQFSDLH
-254 VDVSIAG
+254 VNVSIAG
-261 SDAQKSLSLLPM
+261 SDKQKSLSLLPM

-344 IRYPYEKIAEYVAY
+344 IRYPYEKVTDYVSY

-368 GDATKWTKYDKA
+368 GEATKWTKYDKKY
-380 VEDYHKEQ
+380 ETYSKEQ
-388 EKRGVARSARKKDGT
+388 KKRGVPMSTWDSYGK
-403 VYCEKLLSFSDNFSK
+403 VYCDALSNGKDPFSR
-418 DLRMTYELE
+418 DLNNTYELE
-427 NLEDRIQ
+427 SLDERIEM
-434 LFMDEFEARA
+434 FMQNFEAQ
-444 VFVATAESSLASSR
+444 VFETVMNDARFTNAYGQARKWKGTPNFGESDNRIAS
-458 NNATKYEKL
+458 
-467 QTFGPSNKIKTA
+467 A
-479 ANLLKT
+479 ANALKVF
-485 YAGKAEAKNKDGTYI
+485 GSRVEAKNKDGSLVVEGI
-500 LESTVGNWIE
+500 VRNWVE
-510 GMMTNEQK
+510 ALMTNDQK
-518 SISIK
+518 IVNIK
-523 EPYSIERLLRNAQG
+523 DTYSIESLLRNAQNEIL
-537 DMMHPC
+537 HPC
-543 AVRFVLY
+543 AARFVLY
-550 QLQQIFRDKKA
+550 RLLEKFEEKTASDDHINAGKALQNSK
-561 STEHEE
+561 
-567 ARKAMQ
+567 
-573 ACRNKE
+573 NKE
-579 YVEFK
+579 YTFK
-584 FAKGSVRGV
+584 FANGPVTGIE
-593 DGLASLEKDAPGFMD
+593 GLASLENEKPSLFD
-608 KLKGYGA
+608 KLKGYNS
-615 LNETAAGA
+615 LNDTANQEIPSYF
-623 VRNYYNKIEDFT
+623 RKLEDFAR
-635 QKLAIH
+635 KSAVH
-641 AAYDRGSEFIDA
+641 AAYEKGVDYIKAFIE
-653 FVDQYERFFK
+653 QYKNFFN
-663 TFVNKVKDLS
+663 TFEVKVKDLN
-673 RKKIDLIDI
+673 RKKIDLVDS
-682 LKYKKGDSFV
+682 LVYKKGDSFM
-692 NICATEELLKELSG
+692 NICATEELLQELSKY
-706 FSLQKTQKGTTM
+706 SLQKAQKETTM
-718 LNTEINGAIFD
+718 LNSEINGNIYD
-729 AVKKNAVFQRE
+729 AVKNNAVFSLELQRAG
-740 LDNSNGGYIEED
+740 DGYIEED
-752 RRVDIFD
+752 RRVNIFD
-759 DILIGYFKKSV
+759 DILMGYFRQSV
-770 SEKCDDIDKD
+770 VEKCDDIDKD

-796 LRNENNGDKQVFEQ
+796 LRSENNGDNQVFEQ
-810 VSTKDAE
+810 VTTADAQ
-817 RHIAEVVAMGARI
+817 RHIAEIVAMGARI

-835 QRVSNEEPREIKV
+835 QRVTNEEPREIKV
-848 CAYNKIL
+848 CAYNKVL
-855 LDNRKFRVKDLMPNG
+855 LDNRKFRVKDLIPNG
-870 EAVDTV
+870 EAVETI

-914 HKAYSEY
+914 HKAYTEY

-949 PELDFEYQNQVIRKV
+949 PELDLNYQQQVIRKV
-964 HKAFIYGLIH
+964 HKAFVYGLIH
-974 DAIQQRPLSVVA
+974 HAIQLRPLSAVA

-991 FMYRDSDNR
+991 YLYRDSDNR
-1000 DVELQVPN
+1000 ELELQVPN

-1054 FFRDMAKFNLLY
+1054 FFRDMAQFNLLRM
-1066 LLPELS
+1066 LHDLPNPESYDSCDGTQKSLETLKEKLRTNK
-1072 DMSEPT
+1072 DIRN
-1078 VEDLCKARRTHDGS
+1078 KAT
-1092 QKDLDRLKKEIRD
+1092 QEW
-1105 NKLARSKLQSE
+1105 NP
-1116 ARGMAEAY
+1116 AE
-1124 ELQDDGKI
+1124 QVDDGKTQ
-1132 YLENAT
+1132 YVENAT

-1156 YIAEI
+1156 YISEL

-1180 KEEDAKFVLCTR
+1180 KAEDVKFVLCTR
-1192 LTDELHLLQRNYA
+1192 LTDELNLLKRNYPL
-1205 EYEKRLNAPPAGDN
+1205 YVKYLRAPPAHEN
-1219 MVIDIIQRKIRDVIL
+1219 LVIDIIQRKVRDVIL
-1234 SAPEPDDYEALLDKV
+1234 SAPEPEDYEALLDKV

-1254 EGK
+1254 ESENG

>member
-1 MANNNN
+1 MATQ
-7 EEIKK
+7 K
-12 EKLKTNEVP
+12 EQLKTNEVV

-63 LNDIANGK
+63 LSDVANGK
-71 SNIYWVQT
+71 SKIYWVQT

-94 ARKRWFPKNAVMY
+94 ARKKWFPKNAVMY

-125 LNATIKT
+125 LNSTIKT
-132 GKIRPLYDSIDD
+132 GKIRPLYDAIDD
-144 LFRKTGKD
+144 LFRKTGKE

-164 ASGGTGSGIILPLS
+164 SSGGTGSGILLPLS

-187 KYPNTA
+187 KYPNTS

-198 LLLLPETLDSVID
+198 LILLPETLDSVID

-239 FIDLDEDLKQFSDMH
+239 FIDLDEDLKQFSNLH
-254 VDVSIAG
+254 VNVSIAG
-261 SDAQKSLSLLPM
+261 SDKQKSLSLLPV

-289 ISISQY
+289 ISIGQY
-295 IEQAAQ
+295 IDQAAQ

-344 IRYPYEKIAEYVAY
+344 IRYPYEKIADYVSY
-358 DLAIDSIGGE
+358 DMAIDSIGGE

-380 VEDYHKEQ
+380 VESYQAEQ
-388 EKRGVARSARKKDGT
+388 KKRGIPMSAWESYGNKYCDALSSSKDA
-403 VYCEKLLSFSDNFSK
+403 FSK
-418 DLRMTYELE
+418 DLNNTYELE
-427 NLEDRIQ
+427 NLDERIEQ
-434 LFMDEFEARA
+434 YMQDFETQVFETVMNDSRFAAAYNNAKIWRSNPNFGDGDKKITSA
-444 VFVATAESSLASSR
+444 VNALKIFASRAES
-458 NNATKYEKL
+458 
-467 QTFGPSNKIKTA
+467 
-479 ANLLKT
+479 
-485 YAGKAEAKNKDGTYI
+485 KNKDG
-500 LESTVGNWIE
+500 SPVIE
-510 GMMTNEQK
+510 GIANNWADALMSNEQK
-518 SISIK
+518 AIAIK
-523 EPYSIERLLRNAQG
+523 ETYSVESLLRNAQG
-537 DMMHPC
+537 ELMHPC
-543 AVRFVLY
+543 AARYVLY
-550 QLQQIFRDKKA
+550 RLIEKFKEKIESDDHINAAKA
-561 STEHEE
+561 IQNS
-567 ARKAMQ
+567 K
-573 ACRNKE
+573 NKE
-579 YVEFK
+579 YEFK
-584 FAKGSVRGV
+584 FANGTVTGIE
-593 DGLASLEKDAPGFMD
+593 GLGTLENDQPSIFL
-608 KLKGYGA
+608 KLKGYNA
-615 LNETAAGA
+615 LNETANQDIPNFFRKVEDYCKKVA
-623 VRNYYNKIEDFT
+623 V
-635 QKLAIH
+635 H
-641 AAYDRGSEFIDA
+641 AAYVKANEYVKAFSVQYEEFFKK
-653 FVDQYERFFK
+653 FVD
-663 TFVNKVKDLS
+663 KVKDLN
-673 RKKIDLIDI
+673 RKKIDMVDELQ
-682 LKYKKGDSFV
+682 YKKGDSFV
-692 NICATEELLKELSG
+692 NICATEELLQELSKY
-706 FSLQKTQKGTTM
+706 SLQKAQKETTM
-718 LNTEINGAIFD
+718 LNSDINGRIFD
-729 AVKKNAVFQRE
+729 AVKNNAVFKME
-740 LDNSNGGYIEED
+740 LDKAGDGYIEED
-752 RRVDIFD
+752 RRVNIFD
-759 DILIGYFKKSV
+759 DILMGYFGESV
-770 SEKCDDIDKD
+770 REKCDDIDKD

-796 LRNENNGDKQVFEQ
+796 LRSENNGDNQVFEQ
-810 VSTKDAE
+810 VSIEDTK
-817 RHIAEVVAMGARI
+817 RHIMEVVAMGERI

-835 QRVSNEEPREIKV
+835 QRATNEEPREIKV

-855 LDNRKFRVKDLMPNG
+855 LDNRKYRVKDLMPNG
-870 EAVDTV
+870 EAVETV

-914 HKAYSEY
+914 HKAYCDY

-936 THIDKSWDSIKSM
+936 THIDKRWDSIKSM
-949 PELDFEYQNQVIRKV
+949 PELDFDYQKQVINKV

-974 DAIQQRPLSVVA
+974 GAIQQRSLSAVA

-991 FMYRDSDNR
+991 FLYRDSDNR
-1000 DVELQVPN
+1000 DIELLVPN

-1024 NSKVV
+1024 NAKVV
-1029 EDINLIKNRKRA
+1029 EDIGLIKNRKRA

-1066 LLPELS
+1066 MLHDATDAAEHNSYDGTQKGLEELK
-1072 DMSEPT
+1072 DVLRENKAKRYARLDKDINIADL
-1078 VEDLCKARRTHDGS
+1078 EDDNLC
-1092 QKDLDRLKKEIRD
+1092 
-1105 NKLARSKLQSE
+1105 
-1116 ARGMAEAY
+1116 Y
-1124 ELQDDGKI
+1124 V
-1132 YLENAT
+1132 ENAT

-1156 YIAEI
+1156 YISEI

-1180 KEEDAKFVLCTR
+1180 KEKDVKFVLCTR
-1192 LTDELHLLQRNYA
+1192 LTDEFNLLKRNYKY
-1205 EYEKRLNAPPAGDN
+1205 YEDNLRAPKASENP
-1219 MVIDIIQRKIRDVIL
+1219 VIDIIQRKIRDVIL
-1234 SAPEPDDYEALLDKV
+1234 SAPEPEDYEALLDKV
-1249 AKEFK
+1249 AREFSEK
-1254 EGK
+1254 

>member
-1 MANNNN
+1 M
-7 EEIKK
+7 EIKT
-12 EKLKTNEVP
+12 EKLKPNEVV

-42 LCAPAEKENI
+42 LCAPEEKENI

-63 LNDIANGK
+63 LSGVANGK
-71 SNIYWVQT
+71 SKIYWVQT

-94 ARKRWFPKNAVMY
+94 ARKKWFPKNAVMY

-144 LFRKTGKD
+144 LFRKTGRD

-164 ASGGTGSGIILPLS
+164 ASGGTGSGIVLPLS

-187 KYPNTA
+187 KYPNTS

-198 LLLLPETLDSVID
+198 LILLPETLDSVID

-219 ARNAYATIKELN
+219 ARNAYATVKELN

-239 FIDLDEDLKQFSDMH
+239 FIDLDEDLKQFSDLH
-254 VDVSIAG
+254 VNVSIAG
-261 SDAQKSLSLLPM
+261 SDKQKPLALLPM

-289 ISISQY
+289 ISIGQY

-344 IRYPYEKIAEYVAY
+344 IRYPYEKVADYVAY
-358 DLAIDSIGGE
+358 DLAIDSIGGDGE
-368 GDATKWTKYDKA
+368 ATKWTKYDNA
-380 VEDYHKEQ
+380 VQAYRAEQ
-388 EKRGVARSARKKDGT
+388 KKRGVPMSTWDSYGK
-403 VYCEKLLSFSDNFSK
+403 VYCDTLRNAKDPFSK
-418 DLRMTYELE
+418 DLINTFELE
-427 NLEDRIQ
+427 ELDVRIKRFKKSFEDQVYFTVLQDKRFGACYDAAKQ
-434 LFMDEFEARA
+434 FESN
-444 VFVATAESSLASSR
+444 TAFGES
-458 NNATKYEKL
+458 E
-467 QTFGPSNKIKTA
+467 NKIA
-479 ANLLKT
+479 DAVNAVSQ
-485 YAGKAEAKNKDGTYI
+485 YRDIVEAKSKDGSPI
-500 LESTVGNWIE
+500 VE
-510 GMMTNEQK
+510 GIVTRWVEAQYTNEQPT
-518 SISIK
+518 IGIK
-523 EPYSIERLLRNAQG
+523 DTYCIESLLRNAQG
-537 DMMHPC
+537 EIFHPC
-543 AVRFVLY
+543 AARFVLY
-550 QLQQIFRDKKA
+550 RLLDDFANEVKSEAHLRA
-561 STEHEE
+561 EE
-567 ARKAMQ
+567 NIQNYKD
-573 ACRNKE
+573 KE
-579 YVEFK
+579 YEFK
-584 FAKGSVRGV
+584 FTKEKVFGV
-593 DGLASLEKDAPGFMD
+593 EALGELEKDKVGLMD
-608 KLKGYGA
+608 KLKGYNA
-615 LNETAAGA
+615 LNDEANNDIPGYFSALEEYCKA
-623 VRNYYNKIEDFT
+623 V
-635 QKLAIH
+635 AVH
-641 AAYDRGSEFIDA
+641 AAYAKAYEYIKA
-653 FVDQYERFFK
+653 FVDQFEGFFN
-663 TFVNKVKDLS
+663 TFVYKVKDLS
-673 RKKIDLIDI
+673 RKKVDMIDELQ
-682 LKYKKGDSFV
+682 YKKGDSFV
-692 NICATEELLKELSG
+692 NICATEALLQELSK
-706 FSLQKTQKGTTM
+706 FSLQKAQKETTM
-718 LNTEINGAIFD
+718 LNSDINGGIFD
-729 AVKKNAVFQRE
+729 AIKNNAIFKME
-740 LDNSNGGYIEED
+740 LDNTGGGYIEED
-752 RRVDIFD
+752 RRKDIFD
-759 DILIGYFKKSV
+759 DILIGYFKTSV
-770 SEKCDDIDKD
+770 REKCEDIDKD

-796 LRNENNGDKQVFEQ
+796 LRSENGNDQVFEQ
-810 VSTKDAE
+810 VSVADAQ
-817 RHIAEVVAMGARI
+817 RHILEVVAMGARI

-835 QRVSNEEPREIKV
+835 QRVTNEEPREIKV
-848 CAYNKIL
+848 CAYNKCL

-936 THIDKSWDSIKSM
+936 THIDKAWDSIKSM
-949 PELDFEYQNQVIRKV
+949 PELDLTYQQQVIRKV

-974 DAIQQRPLSVVA
+974 HAIQQRPLSAVA

-991 FMYRDSDNR
+991 FLYRDSDNR
-1000 DVELQVPN
+1000 DVELTVPN

-1017 VLDALYV
+1017 ILDALYV

-1054 FFRDMAKFNLLY
+1054 FFRDMSRFNLLD
-1066 LLPELS
+1066 LLDIPENEKPHACDGTQKALEELKEEILANRAERS
-1072 DMSEPT
+1072 KSSTGASLDFASE
-1078 VEDLCKARRTHDGS
+1078 
-1092 QKDLDRLKKEIRD
+1092 KDD
-1105 NKLARSKLQSE
+1105 NKR
-1116 ARGMAEAY
+1116 Y
-1124 ELQDDGKI
+1124 V
-1132 YLENAT
+1132 ENST

-1156 YIAEI
+1156 YISEI
-1161 TAMVDAV
+1161 TAMVEAV

-1180 KEEDAKFVLCTR
+1180 KAEDVKFVLCNR
-1192 LTDELHLLQRNYA
+1192 LVDELTLLKRNYA
-1205 EYEKRLNAPPAGDN
+1205 FYEQYVRAPQAHEN
-1219 MVIDIIQRKIRDVIL
+1219 MVLDIIQRKIRDVIL
-1234 SAPEPDDYEALLDKV
+1234 SAPEPEDYEALLDKV

-1254 EGK
+1254 DSENG

>member
-1 MANNNN
+1 M
-7 EEIKK
+7 ETKT
-12 EKLKTNEVP
+12 EKLKPNEVA

-32 GCKIVKKVAD
+32 GCKIIKKVAD
-42 LCAPAEKENI
+42 LCAPEEKENI

-63 LNDIANGK
+63 LTDVANGK
-71 SNIYWVQT
+71 SKIYWIQT

-94 ARKRWFPKNAVMY
+94 ARKKWFPKNAVMY

-164 ASGGTGSGIILPLS
+164 ASGGTGSGIILPMC

-187 KYPNTA
+187 KYPNTS

-198 LLLLPETLDSVID
+198 LILLPETLDSVID

-219 ARNAYATIKELN
+219 ARNAYATVKELN

-239 FIDLDEDLKQFSDMH
+239 FIDLDEDLKQFSNLH
-254 VDVSIAG
+254 VNVSIAG
-261 SDAQKSLSLLPM
+261 SDKQKSLSLLPM

-289 ISISQY
+289 ISIGQY

-344 IRYPYEKIAEYVAY
+344 IRYPYEKVADYVSY

-380 VEDYHKEQ
+380 VQNYKAEQ
-388 EKRGVARSARKKDGT
+388 KKRGVPMSTWDPDGK
-403 VYCEKLLSFSDNFSK
+403 VYCDTMMNAKDPFSR
-418 DLRMTYELE
+418 DLVNTYELDSLDSRIKRFKKSFEDQVYRVVLTDKRFSSAYNSAKHWE
-427 NLEDRIQ
+427 NGTSFGESEDKIA
-434 LFMDEFEARA
+434 DAID
-444 VFVATAESSLASSR
+444 SL
-458 NNATKYEKL
+458 
-467 QTFGPSNKIKTA
+467 SN
-479 ANLLKT
+479 
-485 YAGKAEAKNKDGTYI
+485 YRSVVEAKSKDGNPI
-500 LESTVGNWIE
+500 SESIVSRWVDALF
-510 GMMTNEQK
+510 TNEQK
-518 SISIK
+518 TVIINDS
-523 EPYSIERLLRNAQG
+523 YSVESLLKNAQG
-537 DMMHPC
+537 EVHHPC
-543 AVRFVLY
+543 AARFVLY
-550 QLQQIFRDKKA
+550 RLLEEFDKGVR
-561 STEHEE
+561 STSHIQAEE
-567 ARKAMQ
+567 SIEAFKS
-573 ACRNKE
+573 KE
-579 YVEFK
+579 YEFK
-584 FAKGSVRGV
+584 FTKEKVMGV
-593 DGLASLEKDAPGFMD
+593 ESLAELEKEPNLFD
-608 KLKGYGA
+608 KLKGYKK
-615 LNETAAGA
+615 LNEEANQDIPGYFMALEDYCKKTA
-623 VRNYYNKIEDFT
+623 V
-635 QKLAIH
+635 H
-641 AAYDRGSEFIDA
+641 AAYVKAYSYLKAFIE
-653 FVDQYERFFK
+653 QYELFFN
-663 TFVNKVKDLS
+663 TFVFKVKDLS
-673 RKKIDLIDI
+673 RKKIDMIDE
-682 LKYKKGDSFV
+682 LQYKKGDSYV
-692 NICATEELLKELSG
+692 NICATEALLQELSKY
-706 FSLQKTQKGTTM
+706 SLQKAQKETTM
-718 LNTEINGAIFD
+718 LNSDINGGIFD
-729 AVKKNAVFQRE
+729 AVKNNAIFKME
-740 LDNSNGGYIEED
+740 LDKVGGGYIEED

-759 DILIGYFKKSV
+759 DILMGYFKTSV
-770 SEKCDDIDKD
+770 REKCEDIDKD

-796 LRNENNGDKQVFEQ
+796 LRSENGDNQVFET
-810 VSTKDAE
+810 VSVADAK
-817 RHIAEVVAMGARI
+817 RHILEVVNMGARI

-835 QRVSNEEPREIKV
+835 QRATNEEPREIKV
-848 CAYNKIL
+848 CAYNKVL

-936 THIDKSWDSIKSM
+936 THIDKAWDSIKSM
-949 PELDFEYQNQVIRKV
+949 PELDFDYQQQVIRKV

-974 DAIQQRPLSVVA
+974 GAIYQRPLSAVA

-991 FMYRDSDNR
+991 FLYRDSGNR

-1017 VLDALYV
+1017 ILDALYV

-1029 EDINLIKNRKRA
+1029 EDIGLIKSRRRA

-1054 FFRDMAKFNLLY
+1054 FFRDMARFNLLSVI
-1066 LLPELS
+1066 PE
-1072 DMSEPT
+1072 
-1078 VEDLCKARRTHDGS
+1078 VENARQYDTCDGTQRGLEELKQTLRKNKNDRYKE
-1092 QKDLDRLKKEIRD
+1092 QKNSWAFEEED
-1105 NKLARSKLQSE
+1105 
-1116 ARGMAEAY
+1116 
-1124 ELQDDGKI
+1124 DDGKT
-1132 YLENAT
+1132 YVENAT
-1138 SLFAIPLMFYC
+1138 SLFAVPLMYYC
-1149 TLPNSGR
+1149 SLPNSGR
-1156 YIAEI
+1156 YVSELS
-1161 TAMVDAV
+1161 AMVEAV

-1180 KEEDAKFVLCTR
+1180 KEEDVKFVLCTR
-1192 LTDELHLLQRNYA
+1192 LVDELNLLKRNYHFYM
-1205 EYEKRLNAPPAGDN
+1205 EYLNAPPAN
-1219 MVIDIIQRKIRDVIL
+1219 ENQVIDIIQRKIRDEIMK
-1234 SAPEPDDYEALLDKV
+1234 APEPADYEALLDKV

-1254 EGK
+1254 EREHG

>member
-1 MANNNN
+1 MAVQ
-7 EEIKK
+7 K
-12 EKLKTNEVP
+12 EKLKTNEVV

-63 LNDIANGK
+63 LSDVANGK
-71 SNIYWVQT
+71 SKIYWVQT
-79 SNTQTVGS
+79 SNTQTVGN

-94 ARKRWFPKNAVMY
+94 ARKKWFPKNAVMY

-132 GKIRPLYDSIDD
+132 GRIRPLYDSIDD
-144 LFRKTGKD
+144 LFRKTGKE
-152 MKQAMRVVIAST
+152 MKQAMRVVVAST
-164 ASGGTGSGIILPLS
+164 ASGGTGSGIILPLT

-187 KYPNTA
+187 KYPNTS

-198 LLLLPETLDSVID
+198 LILLPETLDSVID

-219 ARNAYATIKELN
+219 ARNAYATVKELN

-254 VDVSIAG
+254 VNVSVAG
-261 SDAQKSLSLLPM
+261 SDRQKALSLLPM

-289 ISISQY
+289 ISIAQY

-344 IRYPYEKIAEYVAY
+344 IRYPYEKIADYVAY
-358 DLAIDSIGGE
+358 DLAIDSIGGA
-368 GDATKWTKYDKA
+368 GDATKWTKYDNA
-380 VEDYHKEQ
+380 VRAYQEEQ
-388 EKRGVARSARKKDGT
+388 KKRGIPMSAWEPKSQKYCDSLLNAKDP
-403 VYCEKLLSFSDNFSK
+403 FSK
-418 DLRMTYELE
+418 DLNNTYELDA
-427 NLEDRIQ
+427 LDDRID
-434 LFMDEFEARA
+434 LFMQDFEEQAFSTVMNDNRYMA
-444 VFVATAESSLASSR
+444 FY
-458 NNATKYEKL
+458 NNAKKWAKNPG
-467 QTFGPSNKIKTA
+467 FGENENKITA
-479 ANLLKT
+479 AANTLKIF
-485 YAGKAEAKNKDGTYI
+485 ASKVEAKNKDGSPVI
-500 LESTVGNWIE
+500 ESIVNNWVE
-510 GMMTNEQK
+510 ALMTNDQK
-518 SISIK
+518 MAAIT
-523 EPYSIERLLRNAQG
+523 ETYSIESLLRNAQG
-537 DMMHPC
+537 EVLHPC
-543 AVRFVLY
+543 AMRFVLY
-550 QLQQIFRDKKA
+550 RLMDRFAEKA
-561 STEHEE
+561 ASDDHTN
-567 ARKAMQ
+567 AAKALLNSK
-573 ACRNKE
+573 NKE
-579 YVEFK
+579 YEFK
-584 FAKGSVRGV
+584 FSKETVSGI
-593 DGLASLEKDAPGFMD
+593 DGLASLEVDQPTLFNKM
-608 KLKGYGA
+608 KGYNA
-615 LNETAAGA
+615 LNETANQEIPAYFRKVEDYCKKTA
-623 VRNYYNKIEDFT
+623 V
-635 QKLAIH
+635 H
-641 AAYDRGSEFIDA
+641 AAYAKANEYVKEFANQFEA
-653 FVDQYERFFK
+653 FFN
-663 TFVNKVKDLS
+663 TFVFKVKDLS
-673 RKKIDLIDI
+673 RKKIDLVDA
-682 LKYKKGDSFV
+682 LRYQKGDSFV
-692 NICATEELLKELSG
+692 NICATEELLNELSK
-706 FSLQKTQKGTTM
+706 FSLQKTQKETTM
-718 LNTEINGAIFD
+718 LNSDINSRIYD
-729 AVKKNAVFQRE
+729 AVKNNAVFTLEMSRIG
-740 LDNSNGGYIEED
+740 DGYIEED
-752 RRVDIFD
+752 RRVNIFD
-759 DILIGYFKKSV
+759 DILIGYFGECV
-770 SEKCDDIDKD
+770 REKCDDIDKD

-796 LRNENNGDKQVFEQ
+796 LRNENNGDTQVFEQ
-810 VSTKDAE
+810 VSVADAQ

-848 CAYNKIL
+848 CAYNKSL
-855 LDNRKFRVKDLMPNG
+855 LDNRKFRVKDLIPNG
-870 EAVDTV
+870 EAVDTI

-888 NLTPNKLKK
+888 NLTPDKLKK

-914 HKAYSEY
+914 HRAYSEY

-949 PELDFEYQNQVIRKV
+949 PELDFNYQQQVIAKV

-974 DAIQQRPLSVVA
+974 GAIQQRPLSAVA

-991 FMYRDSDNR
+991 FLYRDSENR
-1000 DVELQVPN
+1000 DLELQVPN

-1029 EDINLIKNRKRA
+1029 EDIGLIKSRKRA

-1054 FFRDMAKFNLLY
+1054 FFRDMANFNLLNI
-1066 LLPELS
+1066 LH
-1072 DMSEPT
+1072 DMPDAESHSHS
-1078 VEDLCKARRTHDGS
+1078 THDGTAKGLEDLKDMLREN
-1092 QKDLDRLKKEIRD
+1092 KDLRAKNQSKWNPMETEDD
-1105 NKLARSKLQSE
+1105 QKL
-1116 ARGMAEAY
+1116 Y
-1124 ELQDDGKI
+1124 V
-1132 YLENAT
+1132 ENAT

-1156 YIAEI
+1156 YVSEI

-1180 KEEDAKFVLCTR
+1180 KPEDVKFVLCNR
-1192 LTDELHLLQRNYA
+1192 LVDELNLLKRNYSYYQ
-1205 EYEKRLNAPPAGDN
+1205 EYLRAPAPSDN
-1219 MVIDIIQRKIRDVIL
+1219 VVIDIIQRKIRDVIL
-1234 SAPEPDDYEALLDKV
+1234 SAPEPEDYEKLLDKV

-1254 EGK
+1254 ESEG

>member
-1 MANNNN
+1 M
-7 EEIKK
+7 KK
-12 EKLKTNEVP
+12 NAEKLKPNEVA

-32 GCKIVKKVAD
+32 GCKIVKRVAD
-42 LCAPAEKENI
+42 LCAPEEKENI

-63 LNDIANGK
+63 LSVVANGK
-71 SNIYWVQT
+71 SKIYWVQT

-94 ARKRWFPKNAVMY
+94 ARKKWFPKNAVMY

-125 LNATIKT
+125 LNSTIKT

-144 LFRKTGKD
+144 LFRKTGKE

-187 KYPNTA
+187 KYPNTS

-198 LLLLPETLDSVID
+198 LIMLPETLDSVID

-239 FIDLDEDLKQFSDMH
+239 FIDLDDDLKQFSDLH
-254 VDVSIAG
+254 VNVSIAG
-261 SDAQKSLSLLPM
+261 SDKQKALSLLPM

-289 ISISQY
+289 ISIGQY
-295 IEQAAQ
+295 IDQAAQ

-344 IRYPYEKIAEYVAY
+344 IRYPYEKVADFVSY

-368 GDATKWTKYDKA
+368 GDATKWTKYDNA
-380 VEDYHKEQ
+380 VQLYRAEQ
-388 EKRGVARSARKKDGT
+388 KKLGVPMSTWDSDGK
-403 VYCEKLLSFSDNFSK
+403 VYCDTMANAKDPFSK
-418 DLRMTYELE
+418 DLINSYELE
-427 NLEDRIQ
+427 DLESRIKRFKKCFEDQ
-434 LFMDEFEARA
+434 AYNVVIRDQQFVSAYNAAKRWSSNPGFGESESKIADAVNALSRYSKVVLAKSKDGNPVVEGIVGRWAEALFTND
-444 VFVATAESSLASSR
+444 
-458 NNATKYEKL
+458 
-467 QTFGPSNKIKTA
+467 QKTA
-479 ANLLKT
+479 AIND
-485 YAGKAEAKNKDGTYI
+485 A
-500 LESTVGNWIE
+500 
-510 GMMTNEQK
+510 
-518 SISIK
+518 
-523 EPYSIERLLRNAQG
+523 YSIESLLKNAQG
-537 DMMHPC
+537 EILHPC
-543 AVRFVLY
+543 AARYVLY
-550 QLQQIFRDKKA
+550 KLM
-561 STEHEE
+561 EE
-567 ARKAMQ
+567 FEKGAVSNAHFQ
-573 ACRNKE
+573 AEERIANFKSRE
-579 YVEFK
+579 YEFK
-584 FAKGSVRGV
+584 FKKGMVIGV
-593 DGLASLEKDAPGFMD
+593 EALGELEKEPNLFD
-608 KLKGYGA
+608 KFKGYSK
-615 LNETAAGA
+615 LNEEANNDIPAYFKALENYCKALAA
-623 VRNYYNKIEDFT
+623 
-635 QKLAIH
+635 H
-641 AAYDRGSEFIDA
+641 AAYVKANEYVRAFSE
-653 FVDQYERFFK
+653 QYETFFN
-663 TFVNKVKDLS
+663 TFVYKVKDLS
-673 RKKIDLIDI
+673 RKKIDLIDE
-682 LKYKKGDSFV
+682 LQYKKGDSFV
-692 NICATEELLKELSG
+692 NICATEELLKELSKY
-706 FSLQKTQKGTTM
+706 SLQKAQKETTM
-718 LNTEINGAIFD
+718 LNSDINGAIFD
-729 AVKKNAVFQRE
+729 AVKNNAIFKLEV
-740 LDNSNGGYIEED
+740 DKIGGGYIEED
-752 RRVDIFD
+752 RRVNIFD
-759 DILIGYFKKSV
+759 DILMGYFRDSV
-770 SEKCDDIDKD
+770 VEKCDDIDKD

-796 LRNENNGDKQVFEQ
+796 LRNENNGDTQVFEQ
-810 VSTKDAE
+810 VSTEDAK
-817 RHIAEVVAMGARI
+817 RHILEVVEMGARI

-835 QRVSNEEPREIKV
+835 QRATNEEPREIKV
-848 CAYNKIL
+848 CAYNTVL

-906 GKKNAGTY
+906 GKKSSGTY
-914 HKAYSEY
+914 HKAYTEY

-936 THIDKSWDSIKSM
+936 THIDKAWDSIKSM
-949 PELDFEYQNQVIRKV
+949 PELDFDYQQQVIKKV
-964 HKAFIYGLIH
+964 HKAFVYGLVH
-974 DAIQQRPLSVVA
+974 RAIQQRSLSAVA

-991 FMYRDSDNR
+991 YLYRDSENR
-1000 DVELQVPN
+1000 DLELQVPN

-1041 MSEAKNCNYENTE
+1041 MSEAKNCNYESTE
-1054 FFRDMAKFNLLY
+1054 FFKDMAQFNLLK
-1066 LLPELS
+1066 LLGM
-1072 DMSEPT
+1072 D
-1078 VEDLCKARRTHDGS
+1078 DANTHDSCDGT
-1092 QKDLDRLKKEIRD
+1092 QKSLEALKEELRN
-1105 NKLARSKLQSE
+1105 NKE
-1116 ARGMAEAY
+1116 ARYKSQEHSWDVADIK
-1124 ELQDDGKI
+1124 DDGKR
-1132 YLENAT
+1132 YVENAT

-1156 YIAEI
+1156 YISEI
-1161 TAMVDAV
+1161 TSMVDAV

-1192 LTDELHLLQRNYA
+1192 LTDELTLLKRNYQF
-1205 EYEKRLNAPPAGDN
+1205 YVDYLRAPAASDN
-1219 MVIDIIQRKIRDVIL
+1219 IVIDIIQRKIRDVIL
-1234 SAPEPDDYEALLDKV
+1234 SAPEPEDYEALLDKV

-1254 EGK
+1254 ESEH